1 MKFSSV
7 KIGKGKP
14 STRRKSKAW
23 RKASRNSARSILF
36 SWRCKMETGPLSLV
50 SVDFGRGDSS
60 VLTIWGYDA
69 EGNLVLQD
77 MCPVSPQAISTKWL
91 DTHFSSERKTSV
103 RASPQGISTKWLDTH
118 LSSKRISSVRT
129 SPGRK
134 ELLLFISCTNSASDN
149 PGEHKPF
156 WLRRRRSETPRHLPW
171 PTRWWSSSILLIQK
185 WRKQRRRRKL

>member
-1 MKFSSV
+1 MKFSSL

-91 DTHFSSERKTSV
+91 DTH
-103 RASPQGISTKWLDTH
+103 